1 MAYSTRPIGSSSK
14 GIPRGAPPTALS
26 KKLKRVA
33 AIPIQDSHEDCFV
46 IPSAYGRC
54 WGTLMGKPLPM
65 ELRRRVVDFVEEGH
79 THRGEPSARHW
90 FERDGERG
98 AFSRFDQV
106 RERYGHLEA
115 DDRVA

>member
-1 MAYSTRPIGSSSK
+1 MLDRSA
-14 GIPRGAPPTALS
+14 APDSDHQVLE
-26 KKLKRVA
+26 RVA

-54 WGTLMGKPLPM
+54 SGTLIGKPLPM

-106 RERYGHLEA
+106 RERHGHLEA
-115 DDRVA
+115 DDRIA